1 MDKGLMKRNDFWFFI
16 VRTCKK
22 KKYLKRERER
32 ERERDLI

>member
-1 MDKGLMKRNDFWFFI
+1 MDKGLMKRNAFWFFI

-22 KKYLKRERER
+22 KKKKKYVR